1 MKKGIISFVSVLFI
15 LASTFAFPAMQ
26 AEASPPD
33 NTLLQFTSGGHV
45 LGFTPN
51 RVYMAG
57 MGHALT
63 DDLFFM
69 LLDKYATFCVTQME
83 V

>member
-1 MKKGIISFVSVLFI
+1 MPRLRDDTKYL
-15 LASTFAFPAMQ
+15 
-26 AEASPPD
+26 
-33 NTLLQFTSGGHV
+33 TLPL
-45 LGFTPN
+45 
-51 RVYMAG
+51 
-57 MGHALT
+57 